1 MHYLQYHN
9 TQENKGV
16 NWEGTKAGQGRGGSK
31 DHPCRFCKNRFT
43 PPRRKLLDVKH
54 A

>member
-16 NWEGTKAGQGRGGSK
+16 NWEGIKGGGGGAISMSILQEQVYS
-31 DHPCRFCKNRFT
+31 
-43 PPRRKLLDVKH
+43 PRRKLLDVKH